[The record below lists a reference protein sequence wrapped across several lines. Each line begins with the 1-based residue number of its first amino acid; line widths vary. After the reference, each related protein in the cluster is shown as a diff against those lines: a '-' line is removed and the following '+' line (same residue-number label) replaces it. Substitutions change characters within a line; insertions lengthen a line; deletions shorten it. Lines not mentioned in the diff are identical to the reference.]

1 MAGPSSIS
9 SSSATPTQKTVLSY
23 AAPPRMAS
31 NQATDTNTI
40 RDGLQPPRAAH
51 SGLRSVSNASGV
63 SYGPRGSSLAPSAI
77 PGSFSSVLRS
87 TVTQRSIGSRPD
99 LSVAMGLDYPVQDD
113 GATSERALAD
123 LKDKLNKEIKI
134 KEGSENL
141 LEALNTKKAKQ
152 TKDQRYRVEEE
163 LNSSNRKINQ
173 LKNEIEALQRPQP
186 PPSASRG
193 RLSGIFRGNPLRPAA
208 MNPSV
213 VGVNRSDVDV
223 ESETESPTFTLAEIL
238 QSLETEGMDWGYY
251 VERANS
257 LVELLKRHPLLKYDL
272 VWPVFGLR
280 VQMML
285 LSDSKEVV
293 AAGYRMTR
301 YAITDLKSLR
311 NIRELN
317 TDYLVILSLVKESR
331 ASVEREQALKFVR
344 AFMEVKGGVREISRA
359 VLRAV
364 VAIAEHTDDRLRM
377 ICIETLAEIL
387 IRDPELLLSAGG
399 VGPLIDVLVEGS
411 YGSPETL
418 VGAFLNLYE
427 TSSRRKYLRSGHELE
442 VLFSAFTDPLACQGN
457 EQKLRS
463 NAKAIAT
470 ILKTW
475 SGLLI
480 VSMYEFRAL
489 KSLVS
494 AMYFPD
500 SQIRASLPLGLP
512 KGGQLLIMKQDMILE
527 LLFDVLRIKS
537 PSWSASFLAG
547 RRLTTYGR
555 VANLKSESSSH
566 PAISTQEDEMSQR
579 SLVEHYSTVV
589 LAVFFEAGL
598 QKALLN
604 VIETSPDTALK
615 RKATL
620 LLGEISKMAGRLLP
634 NSYSASLQQL
644 PELFAS
650 ASKFG
655 DSGRFIS
662 TNAIYQIDSVNRTLE
677 RSVTAAHVS
686 LIKAAVEDGRILQT
700 PRHAE
705 QVKMKTT
712 LRVDMDESTFR
723 SLLIDT
729 QVLAT
734 INFIKWKWDLIS
746 QIVEGPLRN
755 PKRMDE
761 AIRGVK
767 FVKRLTAFYRPFK
780 YRFSEI
786 KNTKPN
792 QRYVRIGCALIH
804 TLLQNPSGVKYL
816 VENKLLRQIAECL
829 AHWDRMS
836 GLTSPSPL
844 FSANRLSETLCGG
857 YFEIL
862 GTLSSD
868 LKGLAMMER
877 WRIFNMFYHIV
888 ELKDRDDLLQAILDN
903 MDYTFDGHLRVLL
916 SRALTACSKS
926 IRIFATNL
934 LRKYA
939 TAQSQPSKTSTG
951 TVNVDWAIRLLVTQ
965 LYDPDVEVCGTAVKI
980 LEEACNRKH
989 CLEYVVKCRPALDH
1003 LGDIGAPLL
1012 LRFLSTSV
1020 GYHYL
1025 HELDYINQAMD
1036 DWFLGRNDIYVTI
1049 VEASLYRA
1057 LHMEHEKP
1065 QRNANDGQERTNY
1078 GIVPPHFYR
1087 ELTRTTEGCKLL
1099 EEKGHFTEFAATI
1112 RDFGMEKDDPEIILK
1127 VKGCMWAVGN
1137 VGSMALGAPFL
1148 EESDVVRQIAK
1159 IAEESEVMS
1168 LKGTAFF
1175 VLGLISRSIHGMEI
1189 LGEYGWDGATT
1200 VMGESIG
1207 FCVPLELKRLF
1218 SIKPWIR
1225 VTDKEEERRTALAMK
1240 FATTDEE
1247 PTNTKILEMV
1257 RDLGNTVLLKKNS
1270 GDLARLKAK
1279 KLANFKD
1286 PRLFRKVMTMLECHH
1301 YRLPARRFLIDLFDK
1316 SVMRQIVLCEE
1327 SDSETER
1334 GANDD
1339 SSTNSRPPAPNA
1351 A

>member
-1 MAGPSSIS
+1 
-9 SSSATPTQKTVLSY
+9 
-23 AAPPRMAS
+23 
-31 NQATDTNTI
+31 
-40 RDGLQPPRAAH
+40 
-51 SGLRSVSNASGV
+51 
-63 SYGPRGSSLAPSAI
+63 
-77 PGSFSSVLRS
+77 
-87 TVTQRSIGSRPD
+87 
-99 LSVAMGLDYPVQDD
+99 MGLDYPDQDG
-113 GATSERALAD
+113 GATSEKALAD

-152 TKDQRYRVEEE
+152 TKDQRSRVEEE
-163 LNSSNRKINQ
+163 LNSSNRKICQ

-186 PPSASRG
+186 PPSASRS
-193 RLSGIFRGNPLRPAA
+193 RLSGLFRGNFLRPSA
-208 MNPSV
+208 MNPGA
-213 VGVNRSDVDV
+213 VGANRLEAEA
-223 ESETESPTFTLAEIL
+223 ESESESPTFTLAEIL
-238 QSLETEGMDWGYY
+238 QSLETEGMDWSYY
-251 VERANS
+251 VERANN
-257 LVELLKRHPLLKYDL
+257 LVELLKGHPILKYDL
-272 VWPVFGLR
+272 VWSVFGLR

-301 YAITDLKSLR
+301 YAITDRKSLQ

-317 TDYLVILSLVKESR
+317 TDYLVILSLVKETR

-387 IRDPELLLSAGG
+387 IRDPELLVSAGG
-399 VGPLIDVLVEGS
+399 LGPMIDVLVEGS

-427 TSSRRKYLRSGHELE
+427 TPNRRKYLRSGHELE
-442 VLFSAFTDPLACQGN
+442 VLFSAFTDPLACQAN

-475 SGLLI
+475 S
-480 VSMYEFRAL
+480 A
-489 KSLVS
+489 
-494 AMYFPD
+494 
-500 SQIRASLPLGLP
+500 
-512 KGGQLLIMKQDMILE
+512 
-527 LLFDVLRIKS
+527 
-537 PSWSASFLAG
+537 
-547 RRLTTYGR
+547 YGR

-566 PAISTQEDEMSQR
+566 PATSETEDETSQR

-589 LAVFFEAGL
+589 LAVLFEAGL

-604 VIETSPDTALK
+604 VIETSPDTTLK

-620 LLGEISKMAGRLLP
+620 ILGEISKMAGRLLP

-655 DSGRFIS
+655 DAGRFIS

-677 RSVTAAHVS
+677 RSVAAANRPVM
-686 LIKAAVEDGRILQT
+686 KAAVEDRQRLLQA
-700 PRHAE
+700 PRLAE
-705 QVKMKTT
+705 QVKAKTT

-729 QVLAT
+729 QVLNSV
-734 INFIKWKWDLIS
+734 NFMKWKWDLIA

-780 YRFSEI
+780 YRFSDI
-786 KNTKPN
+786 KNTKLN
-792 QRYVRIGCALIH
+792 QRYVRIGCALVH

-836 GLTSPSPL
+836 GLTSSSPL
-844 FSANRLSETLCGG
+844 FSAERLAETLCGG

-868 LKGLAMMER
+868 LRGLAMMER
-877 WRIFNMFYHIV
+877 WRVFNMFYHIV
-888 ELKDRDDLLQAILDN
+888 GRKDQDRHDLLKAILGN

-916 SRALTACSKS
+916 SKALTACSKS

-939 TAQSQPSKTSTG
+939 TVQMPLSEPSTG
-951 TVNVDWAIRLLVTQ
+951 TANADWAIRLLVTQ
-965 LYDPDVEVCGTAVKI
+965 LYDPDVEVCETAVKI
-980 LEEACNRKH
+980 LEEACNRRH

-1036 DWFLGRNDIYVTI
+1036 DWFLGRNDVYVTI

-1065 QRNANDGQERTNY
+1065 QRGQSDGQERTNY

-1087 ELTRTTEGCKLL
+1087 ELTRTAEGCKLL
-1099 EEKGHFTEFAATI
+1099 EEKGHFTEFASTI
-1112 RDFGMEKDDPEIILK
+1112 RDFGMEKDDPEIIIK

-1137 VGSMALGAPFL
+1137 VGSMPLGAPFL
-1148 EESDVVRQIAK
+1148 EESDVVHQIVK
-1159 IAEESEVMS
+1159 IAEESEVMG

-1189 LGEYGWDGATT
+1189 LGECGWDGATT

-1207 FCVPLELKRLF
+1207 FCIPLDLARLF
-1218 SIKPWIR
+1218 SIKPWVR
-1225 VTDKEEERRTALAMK
+1225 VTDQEEEQGTTRAMQV
-1240 FATTDEE
+1240 ATTDED
-1247 PTNTKILEMV
+1247 PMNAKILEMV

-1270 GDLARLKAK
+1270 GDLGRLKAK

-1286 PRLFRKVMTMLECHH
+1286 PRLFRKVMTILECHH

-1316 SVMRQIVLCEE
+1316 SVMRQIVLCED

-1334 GANDD
+1334 GANIN
-1339 SSTNSRPPAPNA
+1339 SSTNPRPPPIDPA
-1351 A
+1351 

>member
-1 MAGPSSIS
+1 
-9 SSSATPTQKTVLSY
+9 
-23 AAPPRMAS
+23 
-31 NQATDTNTI
+31 
-40 RDGLQPPRAAH
+40 
-51 SGLRSVSNASGV
+51 
-63 SYGPRGSSLAPSAI
+63 
-77 PGSFSSVLRS
+77 
-87 TVTQRSIGSRPD
+87 
-99 LSVAMGLDYPVQDD
+99 MGLDYSDQDD
-113 GATSERALAD
+113 EATSERALAD

-152 TKDQRYRVEEE
+152 TKDQRCRVEEE
-163 LNSSNRKINQ
+163 LNSSNRKISQ

-193 RLSGIFRGNPLRPAA
+193 RLSGLFRGDFLRPAA
-208 MNPSV
+208 MNPSA
-213 VGVNRSDVDV
+213 VGASRLDIDA
-223 ESETESPTFTLAEIL
+223 ESESESPTFTLAEIL
-238 QSLETEGMDWGYY
+238 QALEMEGMDWSYY
-251 VERANS
+251 VEKANN

-272 VWPVFGLR
+272 VWSVFGLR

-301 YAITDLKSLR
+301 YAITDRKSLQ

-317 TDYLVILSLVKESR
+317 TDYLVILSLVKETR

-387 IRDPELLLSAGG
+387 IRDPELLVSAGG

-411 YGSPETL
+411 YGSPEAL

-427 TSSRRKYLRSGHELE
+427 TPHRRKYLRSGHELE
-442 VLFSAFTDPLACQGN
+442 VLFSAFTDPLVCQGN

-494 AMYFPD
+494 AMYFPE
-500 SQIRASLPLGLP
+500 SQIR
-512 KGGQLLIMKQDMILE
+512 DMILE
-527 LLFDVLRIKS
+527 LLFDVLRIKP

-555 VANLKSESSSH
+555 VANLKSESSPH
-566 PAISTQEDEMSQR
+566 PATSAQEDEMSQR

-634 NSYSASLQQL
+634 SSYSASLQQL

-655 DSGRFIS
+655 NAGRFIS

-686 LIKAAVEDGRILQT
+686 LIKAAVEDGRMLQT
-700 PRHAE
+700 PRQAE
-705 QVKMKTT
+705 QAKAKTT

-729 QVLAT
+729 QVLGT
-734 INFIKWKWDLIS
+734 VNFIKWKWDLIA

-780 YRFSEI
+780 YRFSDI

-792 QRYVRIGCALIH
+792 QRYVRIGCSLIH

-844 FSANRLSETLCGG
+844 FSASRLAETLCGG

-888 ELKDRDDLLQAILDN
+888 ELKDRDDLLQAILGN

-916 SRALTACSKS
+916 SKALTACSKS

-939 TAQSQPSKTSTG
+939 TSRSPPSKTSAG
-951 TVNVDWAIRLLVTQ
+951 SVNAEWAIRLLVTQ
-965 LYDPDVEVCGTAVKI
+965 LYDPDVEVCETAVKI

-1036 DWFLGRNDIYVTI
+1036 DWFLIQLINDQGRNDVYVTI

-1148 EESDVVRQIAK
+1148 ESSDVVHQIVK
-1159 IAEESEVMS
+1159 IAEESEVMG

-1189 LGEYGWDGATT
+1189 LGECGWDGATT

-1207 FCVPLELKRLF
+1207 FCVPVDLKRLF
-1218 SIKPWIR
+1218 SIKPWNR
-1225 VTDKEEERRTALAMK
+1225 VTGQEEERGTTLAMK
-1240 FATTDEE
+1240 VATTDED
-1247 PTNTKILEMV
+1247 PTNAKILEMV

-1270 GDLARLKAK
+1270 GDLGRLKAK

-1316 SVMRQIVLCEE
+1316 SVMRQIVLCED
-1327 SDSETER
+1327 SDSETE
-1334 GANDD
+1334 GANDE
-1339 SSTNSRPPAPNA
+1339 SLAITNPRSPTKIA
-1351 A
+1351 